1 MVKVW
6 APTVATGSGRE
17 YMPFTRRK
25 SMFLDIDT
33 RQLVEKLLWWI
44 GKEIIKIINTVLH
57 TVSIIKYSGI
67 AI

>member
-33 RQLVEKLLWWI
+33 RQLVEKFPLVDRK
-44 GKEIIKIINTVLH
+44 GN
-57 TVSIIKYSGI
+57 Y
-67 AI
+67 